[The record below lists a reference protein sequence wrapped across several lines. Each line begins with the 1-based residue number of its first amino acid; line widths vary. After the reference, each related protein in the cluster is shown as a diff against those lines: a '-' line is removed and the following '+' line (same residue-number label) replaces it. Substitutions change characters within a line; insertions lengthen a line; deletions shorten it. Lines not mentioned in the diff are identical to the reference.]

1 MAETASG
8 NGSRDDVHDV
18 AIVGLGPVGMALA
31 GLLGR
36 RGLRVIGLEREQAI
50 YPMPRAGHVDHTVLR
65 SLDEI
70 GCLDAALADMIPNTG
85 LSLVAGDG
93 GLLARVPAQPRT
105 PSGLPSS
112 MHFHQPSLD
121 RTLRRCLQAMEG
133 VVLQT
138 SSRVVDLSQDDTG
151 VSLTVEGAQGPR
163 VVRARYA
170 VGCDGASSVIRA
182 RAGLGFD
189 DYGFSETW
197 LVVDLILRSR
207 PDTLPPDDTTF
218 GADPARPWAAI
229 DLPGM
234 RYRFEFMLLP
244 GESAEAM
251 AQPDTVLRLTGR
263 WLEARHIQR
272 IERAVVYTFRGG
284 QAQPWRAGRVL
295 LAGDAAHLTPP
306 FLGQGLCSGVRD
318 AANLVWKLEHVLRL
332 GAPEALLDSYQAE
345 RGPHVENVIRTSMR
359 LAQAL
364 CERDPQRAAARDA
377 EMLGSDAPPEKR
389 LTFRLG
395 ELVAGPLV
403 LDGGGM
409 FMPSPDVVTG
419 AGPLPLDRLVGPR
432 FLVLA
437 RDAQALDAT
446 ADWWRGIG
454 ARVLTLD
461 ALGCVDDT
469 LERWFARREAAV
481 AVVRPDRYVLGTG
494 AALAPITAQVAGLL
508 AAGPERQAR

>member
-1 MAETASG
+1 MAEAASG
-8 NGSRDDVHDV
+8 DGDIVHDV
-18 AIVGLGPVGMALA
+18 AVIGLGPVGMALA

-36 RGLRVIGLEREQAI
+36 RGLRVIGLERAPAI

-65 SLDEI
+65 TLDEI
-70 GCLDAALADMIPNTG
+70 GCLDEALADMVPNAG

-93 GLLARVPAQPRT
+93 RLLARVPAQPRT

-133 VVLQT
+133 VALRT
-138 SSRVVDLSQDDTG
+138 SARVVDLTQDASG
-151 VSLTVEGAQGPR
+151 VRLTVEGAEGPR
-163 VVRARYA
+163 VVRARHA
-170 VGCDGASSVIRA
+170 VGCDGASSAVRA
-182 RAGLGFD
+182 LAGLGFD

-197 LVVDLILRSR
+197 LVVDLILRGR

-244 GESAEAM
+244 GETAEAM
-251 AQPDTVLRLTGR
+251 AQPATVLRLTGR
-263 WLEARHIQR
+263 WLAPAQIQR

-284 QAQPWRAGRVL
+284 QARPWRAGRVL

-318 AANLVWKLEHVLRL
+318 AANLAWKFEHVLRL
-332 GAPEALLDSYQAE
+332 GAPEVLLDSYEAE

-364 CERDPQRAAARDA
+364 CEHDPERAARRDA
-377 EMLGSDAPPEKR
+377 EMLGSGAPPERR

-403 LDGGGM
+403 LAGGGM
-409 FMPSPDVVTG
+409 FMPSPDVVTE
-419 AGPLPLDRLVGPR
+419 AGPVPLDRVVGPC
-432 FLVLA
+432 FQVLA
-437 RDAQALDAT
+437 RDARALDDT

-454 ARVLTLD
+454 ARMMTLD
-461 ALGCVDDT
+461 ELRCTDDT
-469 LERWFARREAAV
+469 LERWFARREASV
-481 AVVRPDRYVLGTG
+481 AVVRPDRYVLGAG
-494 AALAPITAQVAGLL
+494 DALAPITAQVAGLL
-508 AAGPERQAR
+508 AGGEVAAV